1 MVAATFPP
9 RLDYLALIPWA
20 LFVVAVHYLSRAV
33 RLLDRIAAR
42 VEEQGERLATVEGV
56 LAKSGQLE
64 RRRPRGASDLSAGL

>member
-9 RLDYLALIPWA
+9 RLDYLSLIPWA
-20 LFVVAVHYLSRAV
+20 LFLLAVHYLTRVV

-42 VEEQGERLATVEGV
+42 VEDQGERLATVEGV

-64 RRRPRGASDLSAGL
+64 RRRPRGKSGLSPEV